1 MTEHICK
8 VFRSPI
14 GCIYIAEESL
24 IEWIIKFQPTL
35 RNVWVKKNVITS
47 VEALDRI
54 LKNLKVTGCFHLDS
68 IAVDENFQYTEPIP
82 FRFIAINNAYWVSSS
97 SILNG
102 NNSIIRLSGS
112 KLAPKDINTM
122 LKKWQMGT
130 KLRKLEFLEVRI
142 STPLDIETFA
152 AAFKDLDGTLSD
164 GNDGRP
170 NTVSKVENKFEKESE
185 SKHGFPLLNLPRVVL
200 LEFIENLDVLEI
212 IVLSLLSKRAKAVA
226 KLVRWNSLNILLQ
239 ANSKP
244 VIQLKCSINPGRIWK
259 MVYEKKDAWS
269 EYLYVKSIL
278 AGPRVFYR
286 LTLRDHEN
294 AIEDSKQMA
303 EHICEVFRSPISSIY
318 TSEDS
323 LIEWLIKFQ
332 PTIRYVSIR
341 KNVVT
346 SVETLDRIL
355 NNLKVTEHFWLE
367 SITIDENFQYSGPI
381 PSRSITINDSS
392 WVTLP
397 SIINGNNSVIRLFGS
412 KLTPTDIN
420 TIFKEW
426 QMGTKLQNLEYLEIN
441 TPAIDA
447 FTRQDVDN
455 YTVELLKDLR
465 LTESDGN
472 EGRPMEVEIHNEN
485 LLKLPQENRVFNLTR
500 SDGMI
505 GSLFGTCKINERK
518 NYTIM
523 HTYFQVWKK
532 QV

>member
-1 MTEHICK
+1 M
-8 VFRSPI
+8 
-14 GCIYIAEESL
+14 
-24 IEWIIKFQPTL
+24 KFNELLAFWQ
-35 RNVWVKKNVITS
+35 VKS
-47 VEALDRI
+47 QHQL
-54 LKNLKVTGCFHLDS
+54 
-68 IAVDENFQYTEPIP
+68 
-82 FRFIAINNAYWVSSS
+82 
-97 SILNG
+97 
-102 NNSIIRLSGS
+102 LS
-112 KLAPKDINTM
+112 
-122 LKKWQMGT
+122 
-130 KLRKLEFLEVRI
+130 
-142 STPLDIETFA
+142 
-152 AAFKDLDGTLSD
+152 
-164 GNDGRP
+164 
-170 NTVSKVENKFEKESE
+170 SKVENKFEKESE

-212 IVLSLLSKRAKAVA
+212 IVLSLLSKRAKAIA

-244 VIQLKCSINPGRIWK
+244 VIQLKCSMDPGRIWK
-259 MVYEKKDAWS
+259 MVYEKKEAS
-269 EYLYVKSIL
+269 SGYPYFKSIL

-294 AIEDSKQMA
+294 ATEDLKQMA

-472 EGRPMEVEIHNEN
+472 EGRPMEV
-485 LLKLPQENRVFNLTR
+485 
-500 SDGMI
+500 
-505 GSLFGTCKINERK
+505 
-518 NYTIM
+518 
-523 HTYFQVWKK
+523 
-532 QV
+532 